1 MGKKIRYRQARMR
14 RATGEG
20 AAETTSWIPEQF
32 AVVGGVVD
40 LCDDGEWTRDWEVLS
55 VSSDVL
61 EEAPDWRKAIRGH
74 RKQTGDAL
82 PRGRGS

>member
-1 MGKKIRYRQARMR
+1 MR
-14 RATGEG
+14 RQTAAG
-20 AAETTSWIPEQF
+20 AVETTSWIPEVF

-40 LCDDGEWTRDWEVLS
+40 LCDDDVWTRGWEGLG
-55 VSSDVL
+55 VSSEVL

-82 PRGRGS
+82 PRGSS